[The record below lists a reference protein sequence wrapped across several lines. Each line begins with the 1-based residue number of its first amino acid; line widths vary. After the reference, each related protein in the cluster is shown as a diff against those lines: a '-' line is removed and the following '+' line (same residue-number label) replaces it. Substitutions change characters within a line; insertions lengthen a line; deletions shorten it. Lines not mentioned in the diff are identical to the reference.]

1 MLLEEDR
8 VMEKSEEIRQ
18 PSCAVRD
25 EPLLPARRHDEDD
38 RHASDELP
46 PWPISPPPMPW
57 PRVFPSL

>member
-1 MLLEEDR
+1 
-8 VMEKSEEIRQ
+8 MEKSEEIRQ